1 MSHIDAVQAIR
12 LASVNG
18 TTRMPHDPAW
28 LHYAELAGYV
38 AAGIML
44 TGLVVLA
51 VASAAYD
58 LLW

>member
-1 MSHIDAVQAIR
+1 MSQ
-12 LASVNG
+12 
-18 TTRMPHDPAW
+18 DPPW
-28 LHYAELAGYV
+28 LHYAELAGYA

-51 VASAAYD
+51 LASAAYD